1 MALNETKAA
10 NTSITLQTL
19 VFLIFLILK
28 LAEVDPIAD
37 WSWWWVTS
45 PLWIPT
51 AIALGILFLMAVAI
65 VTLGSWGMTIVIAEW
80 IKDSMKKL
88 NN

>member
-10 NTSITLQTL
+10 NTSITLQTT

-28 LAEVDPIAD
+28 LTEVDPIGD

-65 VTLGSWGMTIVIAEW
+65 VTLGSWGMTIVIAKW

>member
-10 NTSITLQTL
+10 NTSFTLQTT

-28 LAEVDPIAD
+28 LAEVDPIGD

-45 PLWIPT
+45 PLWLPT
-51 AIALGILFLMAVAI
+51 IIALVILLVAATVI
-65 VTLGSWGMTIVIAEW
+65 VTIGAWGMIIIAANW

>member
-10 NTSITLQTL
+10 NTSFTLQTL

-37 WSWWWVTS
+37 WSWLWVTS
-45 PLWIPT
+45 PLWLPT
-51 AIALGILFLMAVAI
+51 VIAIVILLVMVAAI
-65 VTLGSWGMTIVIAEW
+65 VTIGAWGMIIVIADW
-80 IKDSMKKL
+80 IKDSIKNL
-88 NN
+88 IS

>member
-10 NTSITLQTL
+10 NTSFTLQTL

-28 LAEVDPIAD
+28 LAEVDPIGD

-45 PLWIPT
+45 PLWLPT
-51 AIALGILFLMAVAI
+51 VIAIVILLVMVAAI
-65 VTLGSWGMTIVIAEW
+65 VTIGAWGMIIVIADW
-80 IKDSMKKL
+80 IKDSIKNL
-88 NN
+88 IS